1 MVLALSYDLSNV
13 KLILAKDNEEIALQL
28 GGKRKII
35 TENTFE
41 RFAFALQLN
50 EKQMNSVFNRISE
63 WIPKAEKLIQ
73 ESFLTKEL
81 QANYI
86 KSIKRQLNKLL

>member
-1 MVLALSYDLSNV
+1 MALSYDLSNV

-63 WIPKAEKLIQ
+63 WVPKTEKLIQ

-81 QANYI
+81 QADYI
-86 KSIKRQLNKLL
+86 KSIIRQLKKLL